1 MKVNKRNKC
10 YQNQWRQWRRYCHKQ
25 QQQQYYGNKHFG
37 KNYLKRMH
45 WLMLIEMILQKE
57 KKFAF
62 AAELGR
68 SLLNRNY
75 ELKNRNE
82 FLEEALNTTND
93 MVVQLRHDLQA
104 RSNLLHFYMDY
115 ETDVD
120 GCSSGQSNSE
130 NLQRKIKRLE
140 DENQSLKKESKN
152 LKKIFSEYEENEQLN
167 ISEWTKQLDT
177 ANEKINNLQ
186 HLLAEKTEECGIQ
199 NFEVERLL
207 KEITTRSI
215 HEKAL
220 ANEAADLQIQLQ
232 DALAMH
238 EELAAQVNDLQE
250 RYTEVLAML
259 RDANEEL
266 RTYRQNESAYR
277 TSTPDSLYDSL
288 ASEIEASDTGF
299 YSAINNHRLSTKQQN
314 VQSVMDMTHLS
325 NKLEMIEIVNDVSN
339 SNVVGTRTVATVTDP
354 LPSDRYQQNS
364 HCDDNVVDVPNQI
377 FAKLLRHSCH
387 PRSPISFLLDI
398 NDSHKVQSS
407 SISKSEI
414 KPFEVDASSSTSLQ
428 SKQPSNENN
437 ISQNATVYDLNRI
450 QSDNFDSL
458 SKTESN
464 DSLCGYEGPKLGE
477 PGRPGTRDLEW
488 SIKKL
493 NIRRQIEREYT
504 RFRRE
509 RGLLP
514 SNASFFNNLST
525 QNSMKKYHW
534 PGIIR
539 HETLLHSDELQK
551 HKFTNDLSRVFKR
564 DKILSSVGLL
574 ASLNNNL
581 AQGIVLRST
590 IPVKS
595 YIITPLQQK
604 LKNFTR
610 DISSYS
616 SYLLE
621 ALSLCIPTE
630 SLSLSLTSKQLTRFH
645 SMHNLHHI
653 IN

>member
-1 MKVNKRNKC
+1 
-10 YQNQWRQWRRYCHKQ
+10 
-25 QQQQYYGNKHFG
+25 
-37 KNYLKRMH
+37 
-45 WLMLIEMILQKE
+45 MLDSSSNFCPSNDTSDISDNDDSDNASAIIGAIEQLAKKE

-115 ETDVD
+115 EIDAD

-140 DENQSLKKESKN
+140 DENQSLKKESIN

-177 ANEKINNLQ
+177 ANEKISNLQ

-199 NFEVERLL
+199 NLEVERLL
-207 KEITTRSI
+207 KEVTTRSI
-215 HEKAL
+215 HEKTL
-220 ANEAADLQIQLQ
+220 TNEAADLQIQLQ

-299 YSAINNHRLSTKQQN
+299 YSAINNQKLPTKQQN
-314 VQSVMDMTHLS
+314 VQSVTDMTHLS
-325 NKLEMIEIVNDVSN
+325 NKLEMIEIHDVNN
-339 SNVVGTRTVATVTDP
+339 SNVVETRTVATVTDP

-387 PRSPISFLLDI
+387 PHSPISFLLDI
-398 NDSHKVQSS
+398 NDSHKAKSS
-407 SISKSEI
+407 SISKSET
-414 KPFEVDASSSTSLQ
+414 KPFEIDASSSTSLQ
-428 SKQPSNENN
+428 SKQSSNENN
-437 ISQNATVYDLNRI
+437 VPQNVIVNDLNRI
-450 QSDNFDSL
+450 QSDNSNSL

-464 DSLCGYEGPKLGE
+464 DSLSGYEGPKMGE

-493 NIRRQIEREYT
+493 NIRRQIEREYR

-514 SNASFFNNLST
+514 SNASFFNISSS

-534 PGIIR
+534 PGVIR

-551 HKFTNDLSRVFKR
+551 HEFTNDLSRVFKR
-564 DKILSSVGLL
+564 DKILSNVGLL
-574 ASLNNNL
+574 ASLHNNL
-581 AQGIVLRST
+581 AQGIVHRST

-595 YIITPLQQK
+595 SISTPLQQK

-610 DISSYS
+610 DTSSSS

-621 ALSLCIPTE
+621 ALNLCIPAE
-630 SLSLSLTSKQLTRFH
+630 PLSLSLISKQLTRFH
-645 SMHNLHHI
+645 SMHNLC
-653 IN
+653 

>member
-1 MKVNKRNKC
+1 
-10 YQNQWRQWRRYCHKQ
+10 
-25 QQQQYYGNKHFG
+25 
-37 KNYLKRMH
+37 
-45 WLMLIEMILQKE
+45 MILQKE

-299 YSAINNHRLSTKQQN
+299 YSAINNHRLSAKQQN

-339 SNVVGTRTVATVTDP
+339 SNVVETRTVATVTDP

-398 NDSHKVQSS
+398 NDSHKAKSS

-437 ISQNATVYDLNRI
+437 VSQNATVYDLNRI

-493 NIRRQIEREYT
+493 NIRRQ
-504 RFRRE
+504 
-509 RGLLP
+509 
-514 SNASFFNNLST
+514 
-525 QNSMKKYHW
+525 NSMKKYHW

-539 HETLLHSDELQK
+539 HETLLHSNELQK

-595 YIITPLQQK
+595 SIITPLQQK